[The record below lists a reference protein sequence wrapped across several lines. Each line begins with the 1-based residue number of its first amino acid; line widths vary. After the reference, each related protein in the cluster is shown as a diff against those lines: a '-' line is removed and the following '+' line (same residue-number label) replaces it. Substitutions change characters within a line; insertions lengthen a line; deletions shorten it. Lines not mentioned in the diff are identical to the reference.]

1 MNGKNR
7 FLLIMALC
15 LPGLCAYAGHGRG
28 WRLTGDSLL
37 VTQGSTYR
45 YTVDTPENVGLVST
59 TPSVGEI
66 LSEIQ
71 AEKRGNFR
79 IVDAAGKVCPL
90 ASSPVRGSRLQQ
102 LDGTG
107 RVVGEHAVSLRHEAL
122 APRLILGND
131 SMRVG
136 VASDITLDFFAGQR
150 SPAVTVELLFPPEL
164 PVTLDNVTVDV
175 IGRGPVVLRNLSKQ
189 SVGRT
194 GTNYPYKKVGDS
206 ELIHCG
212 KEGTLVRLTG
222 LDFRP
227 DNGPDLRFVIK
238 GLKVDR
244 TGKYDIKA
252 SYTASE
258 PEQLMSPVATATL
271 HGVNTVADFARV
283 PLRRGG
289 FCAPPDFSWTVFT
302 WSPVDTKAPVRVLY
316 STDKGKTWREWSDK
330 RLEAEDGEVLV
341 SRLEPDK
348 LYAFKLQI
356 PNGKAKGE
364 SNIAWYYS
372 GAFDPRK
379 FGAKGDGQSD
389 DTDALNRLISYAGEL
404 GGGVIRFSD
413 GTYPVRTLHLKS
425 NVWLLVDSA
434 AVIKAIP
441 GADAPETT
449 WFSDR
454 AYRSGLSPTD
464 PRPYE
469 APENY
474 MTKQDVG
481 HTYFHNSMFFG
492 ERIEN
497 VKIAGTG
504 RITGAGNI
512 VTGDKVMN
520 NAATKCLPSN
530 CVRI

>member
-45 YTVDTPENVGLVST
+45 YTVDTPENGGLVST

-79 IVDAAGKVCPL
+79 IVDAAGKVCP
-90 ASSPVRGSRLQQ
+90 ATSVPVRGNRLRQ
-102 LDGTG
+102 LDGAG
-107 RVVGEHAVSLRHEAL
+107 RIVGEHAVSLRHEAL
-122 APRLILGND
+122 APCLILGND

-175 IGRGPVVLRNLSKQ
+175 IGRGPVVLRNLSRQ
-189 SVGRT
+189 SIGRT

-206 ELIHCG
+206 ELIPCG

-271 HGVNTVADFARV
+271 HGVNTVADFSRV

-289 FCAPPDFSWTVFT
+289 FCSQPDFSWTVFT

-356 PNGKAKGE
+356 PDGKAKGA
-364 SNIAWYYS
+364 SNI
-372 GAFDPRK
+372 
-379 FGAKGDGQSD
+379 
-389 DTDALNRLISYAGEL
+389 
-404 GGGVIRFSD
+404 
-413 GTYPVRTLHLKS
+413 
-425 NVWLLVDSA
+425 
-434 AVIKAIP
+434 
-441 GADAPETT
+441 
-449 WFSDR
+449 
-454 AYRSGLSPTD
+454 
-464 PRPYE
+464 
-469 APENY
+469 
-474 MTKQDVG
+474 
-481 HTYFHNSMFFG
+481 
-492 ERIEN
+492 
-497 VKIAGTG
+497 
-504 RITGAGNI
+504 
-512 VTGDKVMN
+512 
-520 NAATKCLPSN
+520 
-530 CVRI
+530 